1 MKRRSMVN
9 RPRTGA
15 ASRIHGRSN
24 PWALEAWAAVP
35 EDIGMDGLIARSA
48 GAHNDIAG
56 PSS

>member
-1 MKRRSMVN
+1 MGV
-9 RPRTGA
+9 
-15 ASRIHGRSN
+15 SN